1 MIHKSSTNAIKRME
15 KDKKNIIIP
24 LLLVGSMNAIL
35 GFALGVNAFFIP
47 FVKQAFHVTTA
58 MSYLIM
64 LATFSA
70 YLVFGGV
77 AGNILKKAG
86 YKGGMIIALMLMA
99 VGFLIIVPSAKTVN
113 FSLFL
118 LALFINGLGQALL
131 TAAYSTYVSII
142 GPPESAAPRISFMGI
157 CAKIFYAM
165 ASFILAIFIDLADI
179 EITDIIT
186 PFYIIALVLFV
197 MGILYYFSP
206 LPEVKA
212 IGEIPDEEEKTQ
224 HSGLTHG
231 KKSIWQ
237 FPHLLLG
244 VVAIFFTVGVE
255 YLALGTINDYAYI
268 LGLPSPHNYV
278 WYVSIAMIIGYLVG
292 IFLIP
297 KYISQTQ
304 ALFSSTVAGILFS
317 VLILLLPDNIS
328 IFMIPLLGLA
338 NALLWPAVW
347 PLAIADLGKFTKTGS
362 ALLVTGIV
370 GAGVIPLIFGYF
382 AQHFSHQIAYA
393 IGLPAYL
400 FIMYFALWGSKIRRA
415 SK

>member
-1 MIHKSSTNAIKRME
+1 MKV
-15 KDKKNIIIP
+15 DKKNIIVP

-86 YKGGMIIALMLMA
+86 YKGGMVIALILMA

-131 TAAYSTYVSII
+131 TGAYSTYVSII
-142 GPPESAAPRISFMGI
+142 GSPESAASRISFMGI
-157 CAKIFYAM
+157 CAKIFYAA
-165 ASFILAIFIDLADI
+165 ASFILAVFMDLSNVR
-179 EITDIIT
+179 ITDIIT
-186 PFYIIALVLFV
+186 PFYIIAAVMFV
-197 MGILYYFSP
+197 MGIIYYFSP

-212 IGEIPDEEEKTQ
+212 IGEETETGEIQNSYSSTKT
-224 HSGLTHG
+224 SV
-231 KKSIWQ
+231 WQ

-255 YLALGTINDYAYI
+255 YLALGTINDYANI
-268 LGLPSPHNYV
+268 LGLSSPHNYV
-278 WYVSIAMIIGYLVG
+278 WFVSFAMIVGYLVG
-292 IFLIP
+292 MIFIP

-304 ALFSSTVAGILFS
+304 ALLASTILGIIVS
-317 VLILLLPDNIS
+317 ITILILPSTIS
-328 IFMIPLLGLA
+328 IYLIPLLGLA
-338 NALLWPAVW
+338 NALLWPAIW
-347 PLAIADLGKFTKTGS
+347 PLAIADLGKFTKSGS

-370 GAGVIPLIFGYF
+370 GAGIIPLIFGYF
-382 AQHFSHQIAYA
+382 AQHFSYQMAYA

-400 FIMYFALWGSKIRRA
+400 FIMYYALWGSKIRTKQA
-415 SK
+415 

>member
-1 MIHKSSTNAIKRME
+1 MKV
-15 KDKKNIIIP
+15 DKKNIIVP

-86 YKGGMIIALMLMA
+86 YKGGMVIALILMA

-131 TAAYSTYVSII
+131 TGAYSTYVSII
-142 GPPESAAPRISFMGI
+142 GSPESAASRISFMGI
-157 CAKIFYAM
+157 CAKIFYAA
-165 ASFILAIFIDLADI
+165 ASFILAVFMDLSNVR
-179 EITDIIT
+179 ITDIIT
-186 PFYIIALVLFV
+186 PFYIIAAVMSV
-197 MGILYYFSP
+197 MGIIYYFSP

-212 IGEIPDEEEKTQ
+212 IGEETETGEIQNSYSSTKT
-224 HSGLTHG
+224 SV
-231 KKSIWQ
+231 WQ

-255 YLALGTINDYAYI
+255 YLALGTINDYANI
-268 LGLPSPHNYV
+268 LGLSSPHNYV
-278 WYVSIAMIIGYLVG
+278 WFVSFAMIVGYLVG
-292 IFLIP
+292 MFFIP
-297 KYISQTQ
+297 RYISQTQ
-304 ALFSSTVAGILFS
+304 ALLASTVLGIIVS
-317 VLILLLPDNIS
+317 ITILILPSTVS
-328 IFMIPLLGLA
+328 IYLIPLLGLA
-338 NALLWPAVW
+338 NALLWPAIW
-347 PLAIADLGKFTKTGS
+347 PLAIADLGKFTKSGS

-370 GAGVIPLIFGYF
+370 GAGIIPLIFGYF
-382 AQHFSHQIAYA
+382 AQHFSYQMAYA

-400 FIMYFALWGSKIRRA
+400 FIMYYALRGSKIRT
-415 SK
+415 K

>member
-1 MIHKSSTNAIKRME
+1 MKV
-15 KDKKNIIIP
+15 DKKNIIVP

-86 YKGGMIIALMLMA
+86 YKGGMVIALILMA

-131 TAAYSTYVSII
+131 TGAYSTYVSII
-142 GPPESAAPRISFMGI
+142 GSPESAASRISFMGI
-157 CAKIFYAM
+157 CAKIFYAA
-165 ASFILAIFIDLADI
+165 ASFILAVFMDLSNVR
-179 EITDIIT
+179 ITDIIT
-186 PFYIIALVLFV
+186 PFYIIAAVMSV
-197 MGILYYFSP
+197 MGIIYYFSP

-212 IGEIPDEEEKTQ
+212 IGEETETGEIQNSYSSTKTRV
-224 HSGLTHG
+224 
-231 KKSIWQ
+231 WQ

-255 YLALGTINDYAYI
+255 YLALGTINDYANI
-268 LGLPSPHNYV
+268 LGLSSPHNYV
-278 WYVSIAMIIGYLVG
+278 WFVSFAMIVGYLVG
-292 IFLIP
+292 MIFIP

-304 ALFSSTVAGILFS
+304 ALLASTILGIIVS
-317 VLILLLPDNIS
+317 ITILILPSTIS
-328 IFMIPLLGLA
+328 IYLIPLLGLA
-338 NALLWPAVW
+338 NALLWPAIW
-347 PLAIADLGKFTKTGS
+347 PLAIADLGKFTKSGS

-370 GAGVIPLIFGYF
+370 GAGIIPLIFGYF
-382 AQHFSHQIAYA
+382 AQHFSYQMAYA

-400 FIMYFALWGSKIRRA
+400 FIMYYALRGSKIRT
-415 SK
+415 K

>member
-1 MIHKSSTNAIKRME
+1 MKA
-15 KDKKNIIIP
+15 DKKNIVVP

-86 YKGGMIIALMLMA
+86 YKGGMVIALILMA

-131 TAAYSTYVSII
+131 TGAYSTYVSII
-142 GPPESAAPRISFMGI
+142 GSPESAASRISFMGI
-157 CAKIFYAM
+157 CAKIFYAA
-165 ASFILAIFIDLADI
+165 ASFILAVFMDLSNVR
-179 EITDIIT
+179 ITDIIT
-186 PFYIIALVLFV
+186 PFYIIAAVMSV
-197 MGILYYFSP
+197 MGIIYYFSP

-212 IGEIPDEEEKTQ
+212 IGEETETGEIQNSYSSTKTRV
-224 HSGLTHG
+224 
-231 KKSIWQ
+231 WQ

-255 YLALGTINDYAYI
+255 YLALGTINDYANI
-268 LGLPSPHNYV
+268 LGLSSPHNYV
-278 WYVSIAMIIGYLVG
+278 WFVSFAMIVGYLVG
-292 IFLIP
+292 MIFIP

-304 ALFSSTVAGILFS
+304 ALLASTILGIIVS
-317 VLILLLPDNIS
+317 ITILILPSTIS
-328 IFMIPLLGLA
+328 IYLIPLLGLA
-338 NALLWPAVW
+338 NALLWPAIW
-347 PLAIADLGKFTKTGS
+347 PLAIADLGKFTKSGS

-370 GAGVIPLIFGYF
+370 GAGIIPLIFGYF
-382 AQHFSHQIAYA
+382 AQHFSYQMAYA

-400 FIMYFALWGSKIRRA
+400 FIMYYALRGSKIRTKQA
-415 SK
+415 

>member
-1 MIHKSSTNAIKRME
+1 MKA
-15 KDKKNIIIP
+15 DKKNIVVP

-86 YKGGMIIALMLMA
+86 YKGGMVIALILMA

-131 TAAYSTYVSII
+131 TGAYSTYVSII
-142 GPPESAAPRISFMGI
+142 GSPESAASRISFMGI
-157 CAKIFYAM
+157 CAKIFYAA
-165 ASFILAIFIDLADI
+165 ASFILAVFMDLSNVR
-179 EITDIIT
+179 ITDIIT
-186 PFYIIALVLFV
+186 PFYIIAAVMSV
-197 MGILYYFSP
+197 MGIIYYFSP

-212 IGEIPDEEEKTQ
+212 IGEETETGEIQNSYSSTKT
-224 HSGLTHG
+224 SV
-231 KKSIWQ
+231 WQ

-255 YLALGTINDYAYI
+255 YLALGTINDYANI
-268 LGLPSPHNYV
+268 LGLSSPHNYV
-278 WYVSIAMIIGYLVG
+278 WFVSFAMIVGYLVG
-292 IFLIP
+292 MFFIP
-297 KYISQTQ
+297 RYISQTQ
-304 ALFSSTVAGILFS
+304 ALLASTVLGIIVS
-317 VLILLLPDNIS
+317 ITILILPSTVS
-328 IFMIPLLGLA
+328 IYLIPLLGLA
-338 NALLWPAVW
+338 NALLWPAIW
-347 PLAIADLGKFTKTGS
+347 PLAIADLGKFTKSGS

-370 GAGVIPLIFGYF
+370 GAGIIPLIFGYF
-382 AQHFSHQIAYA
+382 AQHFSYQMAYA

-400 FIMYFALWGSKIRRA
+400 FIMYYALRGSKIRT
-415 SK
+415 K

>member
-1 MIHKSSTNAIKRME
+1 MKV
-15 KDKKNIIIP
+15 DKKNIIVP

-86 YKGGMIIALMLMA
+86 YKGGMVIALILMA

-131 TAAYSTYVSII
+131 TGAYSTYVSII
-142 GPPESAAPRISFMGI
+142 GSPESAASRISFMGI
-157 CAKIFYAM
+157 CAKIFYAA
-165 ASFILAIFIDLADI
+165 ASFILAVFMDLSNVR
-179 EITDIIT
+179 ITDIIT
-186 PFYIIALVLFV
+186 PFYIIAAVMSV
-197 MGILYYFSP
+197 MGIIYYFSP

-212 IGEIPDEEEKTQ
+212 IGEETETGEIQNSYSSTKT
-224 HSGLTHG
+224 SV
-231 KKSIWQ
+231 WQ

-255 YLALGTINDYAYI
+255 YLALGTINDYANI
-268 LGLPSPHNYV
+268 LGLSSPHNYV
-278 WYVSIAMIIGYLVG
+278 WFVSFAMIVGYLVG
-292 IFLIP
+292 MIFIP

-304 ALFSSTVAGILFS
+304 ALLASTILGIIVS
-317 VLILLLPDNIS
+317 ITILILPSTIS
-328 IFMIPLLGLA
+328 IYLIPLLGLA
-338 NALLWPAVW
+338 NALLWPAIW
-347 PLAIADLGKFTKTGS
+347 PLAIADLGKFTKSGS

-370 GAGVIPLIFGYF
+370 GAGIIPLIFGYF
-382 AQHFSHQIAYA
+382 AQHFSYQMAYA

-400 FIMYFALWGSKIRRA
+400 FIMYYALWGSKIRTKQA
-415 SK
+415 

>member
-1 MIHKSSTNAIKRME
+1 MDR
-15 KDKKNIIIP
+15 DKKNIIVP

-86 YKGGMIIALMLMA
+86 YKGGMVIALILMA
-99 VGFLIIVPSAKTVN
+99 AGFLIIVPSAKTIN
-113 FSLFL
+113 FPLFL

-142 GPPESAAPRISFMGI
+142 GPPESAASRISFMGI

-165 ASFILAIFIDLADI
+165 ASFILAVFIDLADI
-179 EITDIIT
+179 KITDIIT
-186 PFYIIALVLFV
+186 PFYIIALVLFI
-197 MGILYYFSP
+197 MGIIYYFSP

-212 IGEIPDEEEKTQ
+212 TGETSDEAEETQ
-224 HSGLTHG
+224 HAGSANVKT
-231 KKSIWQ
+231 SIWQ

-244 VVAIFFTVGVE
+244 VIAIFFTVGVE

-278 WYVSIAMIIGYLVG
+278 WYVSFAMIAGYLAG

-304 ALFSSTVAGILFS
+304 VLFLSTIEGVIFSLLVLF
-317 VLILLLPDNIS
+317 LPDSVS

-347 PLAIADLGKFTKTGS
+347 PLAIADLGKFTKSGS

-370 GAGVIPLIFGYF
+370 GAGIIPLFFGYF
-382 AQHFSHQIAYA
+382 AQHFSYQMAYA

-400 FIMYFALWGSKIRRA
+400 FIMYYALWGSKIRT
-415 SK
+415 S

>member
-1 MIHKSSTNAIKRME
+1 MKV
-15 KDKKNIIIP
+15 DKKNIIVP

-86 YKGGMIIALMLMA
+86 YKGGMVIALILMA

-131 TAAYSTYVSII
+131 TGAYSTYVSII
-142 GPPESAAPRISFMGI
+142 GSPESAASRISFMGI
-157 CAKIFYAM
+157 CAKIFYAA
-165 ASFILAIFIDLADI
+165 ASFILAVFMDLSNVR
-179 EITDIIT
+179 ITDIIT
-186 PFYIIALVLFV
+186 PFYIIAAVMSV
-197 MGILYYFSP
+197 MGIIYYFSP

-212 IGEIPDEEEKTQ
+212 IGEETETGEIQNSYSSTKT
-224 HSGLTHG
+224 SV
-231 KKSIWQ
+231 WQ

-255 YLALGTINDYAYI
+255 YLALGTINDYANI
-268 LGLPSPHNYV
+268 LGLSSPHNYV
-278 WYVSIAMIIGYLVG
+278 WFVSFAMIVGYLVG
-292 IFLIP
+292 MIFIP

-304 ALFSSTVAGILFS
+304 ALLASTILGIIVS
-317 VLILLLPDNIS
+317 ITILILPSTIS
-328 IFMIPLLGLA
+328 IYLIPLLGLA
-338 NALLWPAVW
+338 NALLWPAIW
-347 PLAIADLGKFTKTGS
+347 PLAIADLGKFTRSGS

-370 GAGVIPLIFGYF
+370 GAGIIPLIFGYF
-382 AQHFSHQIAYA
+382 AQHFSYQMAYA

-400 FIMYFALWGSKIRRA
+400 FIMYYALRGSKIRTKQA
-415 SK
+415 

>member
-1 MIHKSSTNAIKRME
+1 MKV
-15 KDKKNIIIP
+15 DKKNIVVP

-86 YKGGMIIALMLMA
+86 YKGGMVIALILMA

-131 TAAYSTYVSII
+131 TGAYSTYVSII
-142 GPPESAAPRISFMGI
+142 GSPESAASRISFMGI
-157 CAKIFYAM
+157 CAKIFYAA
-165 ASFILAIFIDLADI
+165 ASFILAVFMDLSNVR
-179 EITDIIT
+179 ITDIIT
-186 PFYIIALVLFV
+186 PFYIIAAVMSV
-197 MGILYYFSP
+197 MGIIYYFSP

-212 IGEIPDEEEKTQ
+212 IGEETETGEIQNSYSSTKT
-224 HSGLTHG
+224 SV
-231 KKSIWQ
+231 WQ

-255 YLALGTINDYAYI
+255 YLALGTINDYANI
-268 LGLPSPHNYV
+268 LGLSSPHNYV
-278 WYVSIAMIIGYLVG
+278 WFVSFAMIVGYLVG
-292 IFLIP
+292 MIFIP

-304 ALFSSTVAGILFS
+304 ALLASTILGIIVSITILILPSTV
-317 VLILLLPDNIS
+317 S
-328 IFMIPLLGLA
+328 IYLIPLLGLA
-338 NALLWPAVW
+338 NALLWPAIW
-347 PLAIADLGKFTKTGS
+347 PLAIADLGKFTKSGS

-370 GAGVIPLIFGYF
+370 GAGIIPLIFGYF
-382 AQHFSHQIAYA
+382 AQHFSYQMAYA

-400 FIMYFALWGSKIRRA
+400 FIMYYALWGSKIRTKQA
-415 SK
+415 

>member
-1 MIHKSSTNAIKRME
+1 MKV
-15 KDKKNIIIP
+15 DKKNIIVP

-86 YKGGMIIALMLMA
+86 YKGGMVIALILMA

-131 TAAYSTYVSII
+131 TGAYSTYVSII
-142 GPPESAAPRISFMGI
+142 GSPESAASRISFMGI
-157 CAKIFYAM
+157 CAKIFYAA
-165 ASFILAIFIDLADI
+165 ASFILAVFMDLSNVR
-179 EITDIIT
+179 ITDIIT
-186 PFYIIALVLFV
+186 PFYIIAAVMSV
-197 MGILYYFSP
+197 MGIIYYFSP

-212 IGEIPDEEEKTQ
+212 IGEETETGEIQNSYSSTKT
-224 HSGLTHG
+224 SV
-231 KKSIWQ
+231 WQ

-255 YLALGTINDYAYI
+255 YLALGTINDYANI
-268 LGLPSPHNYV
+268 LGLSSPHNYV
-278 WYVSIAMIIGYLVG
+278 WFVSFAMIVGYLVG
-292 IFLIP
+292 IIFIP

-304 ALFSSTVAGILFS
+304 ALLASTILGIIVSITILILPSTV
-317 VLILLLPDNIS
+317 S
-328 IFMIPLLGLA
+328 IYLIPLLGLA
-338 NALLWPAVW
+338 NALLWPAIW
-347 PLAIADLGKFTKTGS
+347 PLAIADLGKFTKSGS

-370 GAGVIPLIFGYF
+370 GAGIIPLIFGYF
-382 AQHFSHQIAYA
+382 AQHFSYQMAYA

-400 FIMYFALWGSKIRRA
+400 FIMYYALRGSKIRT
-415 SK
+415 K

>member
-1 MIHKSSTNAIKRME
+1 MKV
-15 KDKKNIIIP
+15 DKKNIIVP

-86 YKGGMIIALMLMA
+86 YKGGMVIALILMA

-131 TAAYSTYVSII
+131 TGAYSTYVSII
-142 GPPESAAPRISFMGI
+142 GSPESAASRISFMGI
-157 CAKIFYAM
+157 CAKIFYAA
-165 ASFILAIFIDLADI
+165 ASFILAVFMDLSNVR
-179 EITDIIT
+179 ITDIIT
-186 PFYIIALVLFV
+186 PFYIIAAVMSV
-197 MGILYYFSP
+197 MGIIYYFSP

-212 IGEIPDEEEKTQ
+212 IGEETETGEIQNSYSSTKT
-224 HSGLTHG
+224 SV
-231 KKSIWQ
+231 WQ

-255 YLALGTINDYAYI
+255 YLALGTINDYANI
-268 LGLPSPHNYV
+268 LGLSSPHNYV
-278 WYVSIAMIIGYLVG
+278 WFVSFAMIVGYLVG
-292 IFLIP
+292 IIFIP

-304 ALFSSTVAGILFS
+304 ALLASTILGIIVS
-317 VLILLLPDNIS
+317 ITILILPSTIS
-328 IFMIPLLGLA
+328 IYLIPLLGLA
-338 NALLWPAVW
+338 NALLWPAIW
-347 PLAIADLGKFTKTGS
+347 PLAIADLGKFTKSGS

-370 GAGVIPLIFGYF
+370 GAGIIPLIFGYF
-382 AQHFSHQIAYA
+382 AQHFSYQMAYA
-393 IGLPAYL
+393 IGLPAYQ
-400 FIMYFALWGSKIRRA
+400 FIMYYALWGSKIRTKQA
-415 SK
+415 

>member
-1 MIHKSSTNAIKRME
+1 MKV
-15 KDKKNIIIP
+15 DKKNIIVP

-86 YKGGMIIALMLMA
+86 YKGGMVIALILMA

-131 TAAYSTYVSII
+131 TGAYSTYVSII
-142 GPPESAAPRISFMGI
+142 GSPESAASRISFMGI
-157 CAKIFYAM
+157 CAKIFYAA
-165 ASFILAIFIDLADI
+165 ASFILAVFMDLSNVR
-179 EITDIIT
+179 ITDIIT
-186 PFYIIALVLFV
+186 PFYIIAAVMSV
-197 MGILYYFSP
+197 MGIIYYFSP

-212 IGEIPDEEEKTQ
+212 IGEETETGEIQNSYSSTKT
-224 HSGLTHG
+224 SV
-231 KKSIWQ
+231 WQ

-255 YLALGTINDYAYI
+255 YLALGTINDYANI
-268 LGLPSPHNYV
+268 LGLSSPHNYV
-278 WYVSIAMIIGYLVG
+278 WFVSFAMIVGYLVG
-292 IFLIP
+292 MIFIP

-304 ALFSSTVAGILFS
+304 ALLASTILGIIVS
-317 VLILLLPDNIS
+317 ITILILPSTIS
-328 IFMIPLLGLA
+328 IYLIPLLGLA
-338 NALLWPAVW
+338 NALLWPAIW
-347 PLAIADLGKFTKTGS
+347 PLAIADLGKFTKSGS

-370 GAGVIPLIFGYF
+370 GAGIIPLIFGYF
-382 AQHFSHQIAYA
+382 AQHFSYQMAYA

-400 FIMYFALWGSKIRRA
+400 FIMYYALRGSKIRT
-415 SK
+415 K

>member
-1 MIHKSSTNAIKRME
+1 MKV
-15 KDKKNIIIP
+15 DKKNIIVP

-86 YKGGMIIALMLMA
+86 YKGGMVIALILMA

-131 TAAYSTYVSII
+131 TGAYSTYVSII
-142 GPPESAAPRISFMGI
+142 GSPESAASRISFMGI
-157 CAKIFYAM
+157 CAKIFYAA
-165 ASFILAIFIDLADI
+165 ASFILAVFMDLSNVR
-179 EITDIIT
+179 ITDIIT
-186 PFYIIALVLFV
+186 PFYIIAAVMSV
-197 MGILYYFSP
+197 MGIIYYFSP

-212 IGEIPDEEEKTQ
+212 IGEETETGEIQNSYSSTKT
-224 HSGLTHG
+224 SV
-231 KKSIWQ
+231 WQ

-255 YLALGTINDYAYI
+255 YLALGTINDYANI
-268 LGLPSPHNYV
+268 LGLSSPHNYV
-278 WYVSIAMIIGYLVG
+278 WFVSFTMIVGYLVG
-292 IFLIP
+292 MIFIP

-304 ALFSSTVAGILFS
+304 ALLASTILGIIVS
-317 VLILLLPDNIS
+317 ITILILPSTIS
-328 IFMIPLLGLA
+328 IYLIPLLGLA
-338 NALLWPAVW
+338 NALLWPAIW
-347 PLAIADLGKFTKTGS
+347 PLAIANLGKFTKSGS

-370 GAGVIPLIFGYF
+370 GAGIIPLIFGYF
-382 AQHFSHQIAYA
+382 AQHFSYQMAYA

-400 FIMYFALWGSKIRRA
+400 FIMYYALRGSKIRKKQA
-415 SK
+415 

>member
-1 MIHKSSTNAIKRME
+1 ME
-15 KDKKNIIIP
+15 RDKKNILVP

-77 AGNILKKAG
+77 AGNILKRAG
-86 YKGGMIIALMLMA
+86 YKGGMVIALILMA
-99 VGFLIIVPSAKTVN
+99 AGFLIIVPSAKTVN

-142 GPPESAAPRISFMGI
+142 GPSESAASRISFMGI

-165 ASFILAIFIDLADI
+165 ASFILALFIDLANI

-186 PFYIIALVLFV
+186 PFYIIAVALFV
-197 MGILYYFSP
+197 MGIIYYFSP

-212 IGEIPDEEEKTQ
+212 MGEISDEAEETQ
-224 HSGLTHG
+224 YTVSAHI

-244 VVAIFFTVGVE
+244 VVAIFLTVGVE

-268 LGLPSPHNYV
+268 LGLSSPHNYV
-278 WYVSIAMIIGYLVG
+278 WYVSLAMIAGYLAG
-292 IFLIP
+292 ILFIP
-297 KYISQTQ
+297 KRISQTQ
-304 ALFSSTVAGILFS
+304 ALFVSATVGIFISLF
-317 VLILLLPDNIS
+317 ILLLPDNIS
-328 IFMIPLLGLA
+328 IFLIPLLGLA

-347 PLAIADLGKFTKTGS
+347 PLAIADLGKFTKPGS

-370 GAGVIPLIFGYF
+370 GAGIIPLIFGYF
-382 AQHFSHQIAYA
+382 AQHFSYQTAYA

-400 FIMYFALWGSKIRRA
+400 FIMYYALWGSKIRI
-415 SK
+415 K

>member
-1 MIHKSSTNAIKRME
+1 MKA
-15 KDKKNIIIP
+15 DKKNIVVP

-86 YKGGMIIALMLMA
+86 YKGGMVIALILMA

-131 TAAYSTYVSII
+131 TGAYSTYVSII
-142 GPPESAAPRISFMGI
+142 GSPESAASRISFMGI
-157 CAKIFYAM
+157 CAKIFYAA
-165 ASFILAIFIDLADI
+165 ASFILAVFMDLSNVR
-179 EITDIIT
+179 ITDIIT
-186 PFYIIALVLFV
+186 PFYIIAAVMSV
-197 MGILYYFSP
+197 MGIIYYFSP

-212 IGEIPDEEEKTQ
+212 IGEETETGEIQNSYSSTKTRV
-224 HSGLTHG
+224 
-231 KKSIWQ
+231 WQ

-255 YLALGTINDYAYI
+255 YLALGTINDYANI
-268 LGLPSPHNYV
+268 LGLSSPHNYV
-278 WYVSIAMIIGYLVG
+278 WFVSFAMIAGYLVG
-292 IFLIP
+292 MFFIP
-297 KYISQTQ
+297 RYISQTQ
-304 ALFSSTVAGILFS
+304 ALLASTVLGIIVS
-317 VLILLLPDNIS
+317 ITILILPSTVS
-328 IFMIPLLGLA
+328 IYLIPLLGLA
-338 NALLWPAVW
+338 NALLWPAIW
-347 PLAIADLGKFTKTGS
+347 PLAIADLGKFTKSGS

-370 GAGVIPLIFGYF
+370 GAGIIPLIFGYF
-382 AQHFSHQIAYA
+382 AQHFSYQMAYA

-400 FIMYFALWGSKIRRA
+400 FIMYYALWGSKIRT
-415 SK
+415 K

>member
-1 MIHKSSTNAIKRME
+1 MKV
-15 KDKKNIIIP
+15 DKKNIIVP

-86 YKGGMIIALMLMA
+86 YKGGMVIALILMA

-131 TAAYSTYVSII
+131 TGAYSTYVSII
-142 GPPESAAPRISFMGI
+142 GSPESAASRISFMGI
-157 CAKIFYAM
+157 CAKIFYAA
-165 ASFILAIFIDLADI
+165 ASFILAVFMDLSNVR
-179 EITDIIT
+179 ITDIIT
-186 PFYIIALVLFV
+186 PFYIIAAVMSV
-197 MGILYYFSP
+197 MGIIYYFSP

-212 IGEIPDEEEKTQ
+212 IGEETETGEIQNSYSSTKT
-224 HSGLTHG
+224 SV
-231 KKSIWQ
+231 WQ

-255 YLALGTINDYAYI
+255 YLALGTINDYANI
-268 LGLPSPHNYV
+268 LGLSSPHNYV
-278 WYVSIAMIIGYLVG
+278 WFVSFAMIVGYLVG
-292 IFLIP
+292 IIY
-297 KYISQTQ
+297 KSD
-304 ALFSSTVAGILFS
+304 AGIACIYHIRNYCEHNHSYIAFYYFY
-317 VLILLLPDNIS
+317 LPNTFIGARER
-328 IFMIPLLGLA
+328 FVVACYM
-338 NALLWPAVW
+338 ALSYCRLRKV
-347 PLAIADLGKFTKTGS
+347 
-362 ALLVTGIV
+362 
-370 GAGVIPLIFGYF
+370 
-382 AQHFSHQIAYA
+382 HQIGFCVIGNRDCGCGHYSVDLWVFCTTLFLSNGLCHR
-393 IGLPAYL
+393 ITGLPIYYVL
-400 FIMYFALWGSKIRRA
+400 CTVGK
-415 SK
+415 

>member
-1 MIHKSSTNAIKRME
+1 MKV
-15 KDKKNIIIP
+15 DKKNIIVP

-86 YKGGMIIALMLMA
+86 YKGGMVIALILMA

-131 TAAYSTYVSII
+131 TGAYSTYVSII
-142 GPPESAAPRISFMGI
+142 GSPESAASRISFMGI
-157 CAKIFYAM
+157 CAKIFYAA
-165 ASFILAIFIDLADI
+165 ASFILAVFMDLSNVR
-179 EITDIIT
+179 ITDIIT
-186 PFYIIALVLFV
+186 PFYIIAAVMSV
-197 MGILYYFSP
+197 MGIIYYFSP

-212 IGEIPDEEEKTQ
+212 IGEETETGEIQNSYSSTKT
-224 HSGLTHG
+224 SV
-231 KKSIWQ
+231 WQ

-255 YLALGTINDYAYI
+255 YLALGTINDYANI
-268 LGLPSPHNYV
+268 LGLSSPHNYV
-278 WYVSIAMIIGYLVG
+278 WFVSFAMIVGYLVG
-292 IFLIP
+292 IIFIP

-304 ALFSSTVAGILFS
+304 ALLASTILGIIVS
-317 VLILLLPDNIS
+317 ITILILPSTIS
-328 IFMIPLLGLA
+328 IYLIPLLGLA
-338 NALLWPAVW
+338 NALLWPAIW
-347 PLAIADLGKFTKTGS
+347 PLAIADLGKFTKSGS

-370 GAGVIPLIFGYF
+370 GAGIIPLIFGYF
-382 AQHFSHQIAYA
+382 AQHFSYQMAYA

-400 FIMYFALWGSKIRRA
+400 FIMYYALRGSKIRT
-415 SK
+415 K

>member
-1 MIHKSSTNAIKRME
+1 ME
-15 KDKKNIIIP
+15 RDKKNILVP

-77 AGNILKKAG
+77 AGNILKRAG
-86 YKGGMIIALMLMA
+86 YKGGMVIALILMA
-99 VGFLIIVPSAKTVN
+99 AGFLIIVPSAKTVN

-142 GPPESAAPRISFMGI
+142 GPSESAASRISFMGI

-165 ASFILAIFIDLADI
+165 ASFILALFIDLANI

-186 PFYIIALVLFV
+186 PFYIIAVALFV
-197 MGILYYFSP
+197 MGIIYYFSP

-212 IGEIPDEEEKTQ
+212 MGEISDEAEETQ
-224 HSGLTHG
+224 YTVSAHI

-244 VVAIFFTVGVE
+244 VVAIFLTVGVE

-268 LGLPSPHNYV
+268 LGLSSPHNYV
-278 WYVSIAMIIGYLVG
+278 WYVSLAMIAGYLAG
-292 IFLIP
+292 ILFIP
-297 KYISQTQ
+297 KRISQTQ
-304 ALFSSTVAGILFS
+304 ALFVSATVGIFISLF
-317 VLILLLPDNIS
+317 ILLLPDNIS

-347 PLAIADLGKFTKTGS
+347 PLAIADLGKFTKPGS

-370 GAGVIPLIFGYF
+370 GAGIIPLIFGYF
-382 AQHFSHQIAYA
+382 AQHFSYQTAYA

-400 FIMYFALWGSKIRRA
+400 FIMYYALWGSKIRI
-415 SK
+415 K

>member
-1 MIHKSSTNAIKRME
+1 MKA
-15 KDKKNIIIP
+15 DKKNIVVP

-86 YKGGMIIALMLMA
+86 YKGGMVIALILMA

-131 TAAYSTYVSII
+131 TGAYSTYVSII
-142 GPPESAAPRISFMGI
+142 GSPESAASRISFMGI
-157 CAKIFYAM
+157 CAKIFYAA
-165 ASFILAIFIDLADI
+165 ASFILAVFMDLSNVR
-179 EITDIIT
+179 ITDIIT
-186 PFYIIALVLFV
+186 PFYIIAAVMSV
-197 MGILYYFSP
+197 MGIIYYFSP

-212 IGEIPDEEEKTQ
+212 IGEETETGEIQNSYSSTKT
-224 HSGLTHG
+224 SV
-231 KKSIWQ
+231 WQ

-255 YLALGTINDYAYI
+255 YLALGTINDYANI
-268 LGLPSPHNYV
+268 LGLSSPHNYV
-278 WYVSIAMIIGYLVG
+278 WFVSFAMIVGYLVG
-292 IFLIP
+292 IIFIP

-304 ALFSSTVAGILFS
+304 ALLASTILGIIVSITILILPSTV
-317 VLILLLPDNIS
+317 S
-328 IFMIPLLGLA
+328 IYLIPLLGLA
-338 NALLWPAVW
+338 NALLWPAIW
-347 PLAIADLGKFTKTGS
+347 PLAIADLGKFTKSGS

-370 GAGVIPLIFGYF
+370 GAGIIPLIFGYF
-382 AQHFSHQIAYA
+382 AQHFSYQMAYA

-400 FIMYFALWGSKIRRA
+400 FIMYYALWGSKIRTKQA
-415 SK
+415 

>member
-1 MIHKSSTNAIKRME
+1 MKV
-15 KDKKNIIIP
+15 DKKNIIVP

-86 YKGGMIIALMLMA
+86 YKGGMVIALILMA

-131 TAAYSTYVSII
+131 TGAYSTYVSII
-142 GPPESAAPRISFMGI
+142 GSPESAASRISFMGI
-157 CAKIFYAM
+157 CAKIFYAA
-165 ASFILAIFIDLADI
+165 ASFILAVFMDLSNVR
-179 EITDIIT
+179 ITDIIT
-186 PFYIIALVLFV
+186 PFYIIAAVMSV
-197 MGILYYFSP
+197 MGIIYYFSP

-212 IGEIPDEEEKTQ
+212 IGEETETGEIQNSYSSTKTRV
-224 HSGLTHG
+224 
-231 KKSIWQ
+231 WQ

-255 YLALGTINDYAYI
+255 YLALGTINDYANI
-268 LGLPSPHNYV
+268 LGLSSPHNYV
-278 WYVSIAMIIGYLVG
+278 WFVSFAMIVGYLVG
-292 IFLIP
+292 MIFIP

-304 ALFSSTVAGILFS
+304 ALLASTILGIIVS
-317 VLILLLPDNIS
+317 ITILILPSTIS
-328 IFMIPLLGLA
+328 IYLIPLLGLA
-338 NALLWPAVW
+338 NALLWPAIW
-347 PLAIADLGKFTKTGS
+347 PLAIADLGKFTKSGS

-370 GAGVIPLIFGYF
+370 GAGIIPLIFGYF
-382 AQHFSHQIAYA
+382 AQHFSYQMAYA

-400 FIMYFALWGSKIRRA
+400 FIMYYALWGSKIRTKQA
-415 SK
+415 

>member
-1 MIHKSSTNAIKRME
+1 MKV
-15 KDKKNIIIP
+15 DKKNIIVP

-86 YKGGMIIALMLMA
+86 YKGGMVIALILMA

-131 TAAYSTYVSII
+131 TGAYSTYVSII
-142 GPPESAAPRISFMGI
+142 GSPESAASRISFMGI
-157 CAKIFYAM
+157 CAKIFYAA
-165 ASFILAIFIDLADI
+165 ASFILAVFMDLSNVR
-179 EITDIIT
+179 ITDIIT
-186 PFYIIALVLFV
+186 PFYIIAAVMSV
-197 MGILYYFSP
+197 MGIIYYFSP

-212 IGEIPDEEEKTQ
+212 IGEETETGEIQNSYSSTKT
-224 HSGLTHG
+224 SV
-231 KKSIWQ
+231 WQ

-255 YLALGTINDYAYI
+255 YLALGTINDYANI
-268 LGLPSPHNYV
+268 LGLSSPHNYV
-278 WYVSIAMIIGYLVG
+278 WFVSFAMIVGYLVG
-292 IFLIP
+292 MIFIP

-304 ALFSSTVAGILFS
+304 ALLASTILGIIVS
-317 VLILLLPDNIS
+317 ITILILPSTIS
-328 IFMIPLLGLA
+328 IYLIPLLGLA
-338 NALLWPAVW
+338 NALLWPAIW
-347 PLAIADLGKFTKTGS
+347 PLAIADLGKFTKSGS

-370 GAGVIPLIFGYF
+370 GAGIIPLIFGYF
-382 AQHFSHQIAYA
+382 AQHFSYQMAYA

-400 FIMYFALWGSKIRRA
+400 FIMYYALWGSKIRT
-415 SK
+415 K

>member
-1 MIHKSSTNAIKRME
+1 MKA
-15 KDKKNIIIP
+15 DKKNIIVP

-86 YKGGMIIALMLMA
+86 YKGGMVIALILMA

-131 TAAYSTYVSII
+131 TGAYSTYVSII
-142 GPPESAAPRISFMGI
+142 GSPESAASRISFMGI
-157 CAKIFYAM
+157 CAKIFYAA
-165 ASFILAIFIDLADI
+165 ASFILAVFMDLSNVR
-179 EITDIIT
+179 ITDIIT
-186 PFYIIALVLFV
+186 PFYIIAAVMSV
-197 MGILYYFSP
+197 MGIIYYFSP

-212 IGEIPDEEEKTQ
+212 IGEETETGEIQNSYSSTKTRV
-224 HSGLTHG
+224 
-231 KKSIWQ
+231 WQ

-255 YLALGTINDYAYI
+255 YLALGTINDYANI
-268 LGLPSPHNYV
+268 LGLSSPHNYV
-278 WYVSIAMIIGYLVG
+278 WFVSFAMIVGYLVG
-292 IFLIP
+292 IIFIP

-304 ALFSSTVAGILFS
+304 ALLASTVLGIIVS
-317 VLILLLPDNIS
+317 ITILILPSTVS
-328 IFMIPLLGLA
+328 IYLIPLLGLA
-338 NALLWPAVW
+338 NALLWPAIW
-347 PLAIADLGKFTKTGS
+347 PLAIADLGKFTKSGS

-370 GAGVIPLIFGYF
+370 GAGIIPLIFGYF
-382 AQHFSHQIAYA
+382 AQHFSYQMAYA

-400 FIMYFALWGSKIRRA
+400 FIMYYALRGSKIRT
-415 SK
+415 K

>member
-1 MIHKSSTNAIKRME
+1 MKV
-15 KDKKNIIIP
+15 DKKNIIVP

-70 YLVFGGV
+70 YLVFSGV

-86 YKGGMIIALMLMA
+86 YKGGMVIALILMA

-131 TAAYSTYVSII
+131 TGAYSTYVSII
-142 GPPESAAPRISFMGI
+142 GSPESAASRISFMGI
-157 CAKIFYAM
+157 CAKIFYAA
-165 ASFILAIFIDLADI
+165 ASFILAVFMDLSNVR
-179 EITDIIT
+179 ITDIIT
-186 PFYIIALVLFV
+186 PFYIIAAVMSV
-197 MGILYYFSP
+197 MGIIYYFSP

-212 IGEIPDEEEKTQ
+212 IGEETETGEIQNSYSSTKT
-224 HSGLTHG
+224 SV
-231 KKSIWQ
+231 WQ

-255 YLALGTINDYAYI
+255 YLALGTINDYANI
-268 LGLPSPHNYV
+268 LGLSSPHNYV
-278 WYVSIAMIIGYLVG
+278 WFVSFAMIVGYLVG
-292 IFLIP
+292 IIFIP

-304 ALFSSTVAGILFS
+304 ALLASTILGIIVS
-317 VLILLLPDNIS
+317 ITILILPSTIS
-328 IFMIPLLGLA
+328 IYLIPLLGLA
-338 NALLWPAVW
+338 NALLWPAIW
-347 PLAIADLGKFTKTGS
+347 PLAIADLGKFTKSGS

-370 GAGVIPLIFGYF
+370 GAGIIPLIFGYF
-382 AQHFSHQIAYA
+382 AQHFSYQMAYA

-400 FIMYFALWGSKIRRA
+400 FIMYYALWGSKIRTKQA
-415 SK
+415 

>member
-1 MIHKSSTNAIKRME
+1 MKV
-15 KDKKNIIIP
+15 DKKNIIVP

-86 YKGGMIIALMLMA
+86 YKGGMVIALILMA

-131 TAAYSTYVSII
+131 TGAYSTYVSII
-142 GPPESAAPRISFMGI
+142 GSPESAASRISFMGI
-157 CAKIFYAM
+157 CAKIFYAA
-165 ASFILAIFIDLADI
+165 ASFILAVFMDLSNVR
-179 EITDIIT
+179 ITDIIT
-186 PFYIIALVLFV
+186 PFYIIAAVMSV
-197 MGILYYFSP
+197 MGIIYYFSP

-212 IGEIPDEEEKTQ
+212 IGEETETGEIQNSYSSTKT
-224 HSGLTHG
+224 SV
-231 KKSIWQ
+231 WQ

-255 YLALGTINDYAYI
+255 YLALGTINDYANI
-268 LGLPSPHNYV
+268 LGLSSPHNYV
-278 WYVSIAMIIGYLVG
+278 WFVSFAMIVGYLVG
-292 IFLIP
+292 MFFIP
-297 KYISQTQ
+297 RYISQTQ
-304 ALFSSTVAGILFS
+304 ALLASTVLGIIVS
-317 VLILLLPDNIS
+317 ITILILPSTVS
-328 IFMIPLLGLA
+328 IYLIPLLGLA
-338 NALLWPAVW
+338 NALLWPAIW
-347 PLAIADLGKFTKTGS
+347 PLAIADLGKFTKSGS

-370 GAGVIPLIFGYF
+370 GAGIIPLIFGYF
-382 AQHFSHQIAYA
+382 AQHFSYQMAYA

-400 FIMYFALWGSKIRRA
+400 FIMYYALWGSKIRTKQA
-415 SK
+415 

>member
-1 MIHKSSTNAIKRME
+1 MKA
-15 KDKKNIIIP
+15 DKKNIVVP

-86 YKGGMIIALMLMA
+86 YKGGMVIALILMA

-131 TAAYSTYVSII
+131 TGAYSTYVSII
-142 GPPESAAPRISFMGI
+142 GSPESAASRISFMGI
-157 CAKIFYAM
+157 CAKIFYAA
-165 ASFILAIFIDLADI
+165 ASFILAVFMDLSNVR
-179 EITDIIT
+179 ITDIIT
-186 PFYIIALVLFV
+186 PFYIIAAVMSV
-197 MGILYYFSP
+197 MGIIYYFSP

-212 IGEIPDEEEKTQ
+212 IGEETETGEIQNSYSSTKTRV
-224 HSGLTHG
+224 
-231 KKSIWQ
+231 WQ

-255 YLALGTINDYAYI
+255 YLALGTINDYANI
-268 LGLPSPHNYV
+268 LGLSSPHNYV
-278 WYVSIAMIIGYLVG
+278 WFVSFAMIVGYLVG
-292 IFLIP
+292 MIFIP

-304 ALFSSTVAGILFS
+304 ALLASTVLGIIVS
-317 VLILLLPDNIS
+317 ITILILPSTIS
-328 IFMIPLLGLA
+328 IYLIPLLGLA
-338 NALLWPAVW
+338 NALLWPAIW
-347 PLAIADLGKFTKTGS
+347 PLAIADLGKFTKSGS

-370 GAGVIPLIFGYF
+370 GAGIIPLIFGYF
-382 AQHFSHQIAYA
+382 AQHFSYQMAYA

-400 FIMYFALWGSKIRRA
+400 FIMYYALWGSKIRT
-415 SK
+415 K